1 MKIARAPAAH
11 RGVTMIMGVGAADE
25 LAACP
30 PYDQAIKAAGAVSV
44 GVWVVGM
51 FLGSS
56 TIRNIGFGGAL
67 ATFGARMVAR
77 GGR

>member
-30 PYDQAIKAAGAVSV
+30 PYDKAIKTAGALSV
-44 GVWVVGM
+44 AAWVVGM
-51 FLGSS
+51 VVGSN

-67 ATFGARMVAR
+67 AVFGAHMVAR
-77 GGR
+77 GR